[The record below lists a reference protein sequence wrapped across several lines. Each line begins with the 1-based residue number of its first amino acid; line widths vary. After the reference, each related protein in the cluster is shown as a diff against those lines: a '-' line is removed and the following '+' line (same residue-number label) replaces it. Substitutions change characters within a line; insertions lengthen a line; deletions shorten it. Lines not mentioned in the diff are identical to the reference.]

1 MVQGDAKALIR
12 LVVSGAVSGTKTRK
26 NRKKMNVSSC
36 SKKKKITKSKGFT
49 NDFDGHQMGY
59 LLWEQNLMCW
69 KNRAAAEHQ
78 GTWTV
83 QGTPERMPAN
93 KPRNTLS
100 CSK

>member
-1 MVQGDAKALIR
+1 MFQ
-12 LVVSGAVSGTKTRK
+12 AVA
-26 NRKKMNVSSC
+26 
-36 SKKKKITKSKGFT
+36 KKKKITKSKGFT
-49 NDFDGHQMGY
+49 NDFDGRQMGN

-83 QGTPERMPAN
+83 QGTPERMLSN